1 MPTLT
6 SPALPALRIE
16 AAINDLMGKGEF
28 LDHHVEHALASI
40 DDHIANMIAKLEK
53 REDKSESRIGDLE
66 SVSPPPASFVP
77 FSLDLTLHPLPPSH
91 LSADHQKGDRRL
103 SGDAPQPARESIE
116 WKCEPQSQRNGN

>member
-66 SVSPPPASFVP
+66 SVSPPPAFFVP
-77 FSLDLTLHPLPPSH
+77 SSLDLTLDPPSLPPLCRS
-91 LSADHQKGDRRL
+91 SRRRSTAL
-103 SGDAPQPARESIE
+103 WRCASTGSRI
-116 WKCEPQSQRNGN
+116 N